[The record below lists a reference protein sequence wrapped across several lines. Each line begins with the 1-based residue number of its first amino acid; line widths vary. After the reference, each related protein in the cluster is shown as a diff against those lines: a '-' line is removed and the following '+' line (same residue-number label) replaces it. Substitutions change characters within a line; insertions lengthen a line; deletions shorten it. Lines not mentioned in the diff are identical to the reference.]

1 MNSTYEFNHES
12 GLTVVN
18 IKDHHYGIVE
28 FTIVKHLDNKVSKK
42 PMSSKCTTFFTK
54 KEFKEFFTPLINDL
68 KVRFDNED
76 DTSGSNIRI

>member
-12 GLTVVN
+12 GLTAFK

-28 FTIVKHLDNKVSKK
+28 FTIVKHLDHKGGKKNVS
-42 PMSSKCTTFFTK
+42 SSCTTFFTK

-68 KVRFDNED
+68 KVRFENAD
-76 DTSGSNIRI
+76 DTGGSNSRI